1 MVRGGSTFPLN
12 RNLVEKAAKLATS
25 PFSLTWSKRQS
36 PCRSQRLAY
45 PPLGIGMRP
54 LLKCFY
60 VCCTCVY
67 AWVVAVHISKHF
79 VVCSGLY
86 VIAVRRLHT
95 RVVSVKIAQ
104 TTGEREGEEKGGA
117 ESRSRDTWE
126 EKRQLQ
132 KKWKGQKMNIISVE
146 GEIKKN
152 WRRKS
157 K

>member
-1 MVRGGSTFPLN
+1 MVKRGSTFPLN
-12 RNLVEKAAKLATS
+12 RNLVENAEKLTTS
-25 PFSLTWSKRQS
+25 PFLTWSKRQS

-54 LLKCFY
+54 LLNCFY

-86 VIAVRRLHT
+86 VLAVRRLHT

-104 TTGEREGEEKGGA
+104 TTGERERKKAAQKVTQETHERLGRKYRKSERPKNEHNTSWGRNQEKLEEEK
-117 ESRSRDTWE
+117 
-126 EKRQLQ
+126 
-132 KKWKGQKMNIISVE
+132 
-146 GEIKKN
+146 
-152 WRRKS
+152 
-157 K
+157 